1 MDRIV
6 WKIYICTFVQFR
18 QVTHHKHGH
27 SLAATVL
34 ELIAYLCDR
43 YQYILIL
50 VSKKVFSKSDSW
62 KARIF
67 CLIFCI
73 FLLEFEGSQYLE
85 Y

>member
-1 MDRIV
+1 MDRIL

-50 VSKKVFSKSDSW
+50 VSKKVFIKSDSW

-67 CLIFCI
+67 FIFCI